1 MLQISMSDSLIR
13 LDFMHLNQDDG
24 IPVIYYA
31 NDHPAGS
38 TIVGVGSS
46 AADSG
51 GMIGYVR
58 APD

>member
-24 IPVIYYA
+24 IPVTYYA

-38 TIVGVGSS
+38 TIVVRSS

-51 GMIGYVR
+51 RGMIGYVR